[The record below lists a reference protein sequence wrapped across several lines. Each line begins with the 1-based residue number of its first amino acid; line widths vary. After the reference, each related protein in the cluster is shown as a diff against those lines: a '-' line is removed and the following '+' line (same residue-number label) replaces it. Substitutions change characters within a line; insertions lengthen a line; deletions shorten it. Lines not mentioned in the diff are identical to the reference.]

1 MNGKTEFDDEP
12 TDWDAKRVNNEVIP
26 LGRTARLY
34 ALIARERR
42 VGVIFRRGPSNHV
55 RLIRWTLGDDRFEP
69 GQWLKA
75 RVYEQRSDLS
85 PAGEFL
91 CYFAGTRRGP
101 YGTWTAI
108 SRPPY
113 FTALALWPKGDSWG
127 GGGLFASKIR
137 LRLNHRPEL
146 YHPNTKEIAL
156 ADGFTLPKR
165 FQLEPLWENAGW
177 GEDDPIRRMRME
189 RDGWFAV
196 QAGHGQ
202 WQSQRA
208 PVGIINDVT
217 EIMAKPMNTRAGL
230 QFALQVV
237 CHAHFERNGRR
248 SVETGRVLGPDGA
261 VLRELGRVDWA
272 DLDHNGDVL
281 WAWAGKLWRLRRTK
295 SVTAFAE
302 AAPRL
307 LADFNDMSF
316 APVEPPAWARRW

>member
-1 MNGKTEFDDEP
+1 VSDK
-12 TDWDAKRVNNEVIP
+12 VVP

-42 VGVIFRRGPSNHV
+42 VGVIFRRGPSNQV

-75 RVYEQRSDLS
+75 RVHEQRCDLS

-91 CYFAGTRRGP
+91 CYFVTSYRNP
-101 YGTWTAI
+101 YRTCATISRPTWTAI

-137 LRLNHRPEL
+137 LRLNHRPEP
-146 YHPNTKEIAL
+146 YHPNTEEMAL

-165 FQLEPLWENAGW
+165 FQVEPLWENAGW

-189 RDGWFAV
+189 RDGWFMV
-196 QAGHGQ
+196 QAAHGQ

-217 EIMAKPMNTRAGL
+217 EIMAKPMNTRGGL
-230 QFALQVV
+230 LFTLQVV

-248 SVETGRVLGPDGA
+248 HVETGRVLGPDGA

-295 SVTAFAE
+295 RVADFAE
-302 AAPRL
+302 TAPRL
-307 LADFNDMSF
+307 LADFNDMKF
-316 APVEPPAWARRW
+316 EAIAPPPSAQRW